1 MRVNIA
7 PQWKNPVRWYW
18 DSVEGK
24 NIRDRGMSIWAMLE
38 QDYNAIKAYQDPAG
52 GQCAIFPDEATYA
65 FFLLRWS

>member
-1 MRVNIA
+1 MRVDIA
-7 PQWKNPVRWYW
+7 PQWRNLVNWYW

-24 NIRDRGMSIWAMLE
+24 TIQDRGMSIWEILE

-52 GQCAIFPDEATYA
+52 GRWMRFPDEATYA